1 MLVRLAQEHDLRAF
15 DTFSRLESLGTGW
28 GPAAFRD
35 AFDNPQYRLWVA
47 AGDASL
53 KGFLVARV
61 VAGEAELLNIVVA
74 STARRMGIGRSLM
87 HSWVEQMQQE
97 RAERLFLEVRVSN
110 IGAIKLYESFG
121 FSGTGKRVG
130 YYQPDLEDALVMAR
144 SL

>member
-1 MLVRLAQEHDLRAF
+1 MFVRLAQETDLGEF

-28 GPAAFRD
+28 GPAAFRG
-35 AFDNPQYRLWVA
+35 AFENPQYRFWIA
-47 AGDASL
+47 TDGSL

-74 STARRMGIGRSLM
+74 SAARRTGIGRSLM
-87 HSWVEQMQQE
+87 NFWVEQMQQE
-97 RAERLFLEVRVSN
+97 PVERLFLDVRVSN
-110 IGAIKLYESFG
+110 IGAIQLYESFG
-121 FSGTGKRVG
+121 FSGVGKRVG